1 MGDFGSRQEV
11 RPLGQSQDFA
21 AAGIDP
27 GPAFRQTVETGAG
40 EVKPRRPW
48 MSGGQLQ
55 QVILHRIPP
64 GRQEDAAGGDGPAE
78 LLEKAAGLNVQVHGM
93 DPSQVTKGQAQPAG
107 EAVSPG
113 VQNRA
118 AAEGAK
124 LAAAGPGWSA
134 GGCRRW

>member
-93 DPSQVTKGQAQPAG
+93 DPSQVTKGQAQPPG
-107 EAVSPG
+107 EAVSPVSRTG
-113 VQNRA
+113 LLPKGQSWLR
-118 AAEGAK
+118 
-124 LAAAGPGWSA
+124 AGPGWSA